1 MLNEGFQQFL
11 HSLSTGSTAT
21 GIKSSKLFLLPL
33 VRPNIEQQNKI
44 VEYLDAKCSKI
55 DEIVEKQKVIIE
67 KLEEYKLSIITEA
80 VTSGI
85 NPDVE
90 MKDSGSVWFG
100 NIPINWESKSQTLKT
115 QSR

>member
-1 MLNEGFQQFL
+1 MNVER
-11 HSLSTGSTAT
+11 
-21 GIKSSKLFLLPL
+21 GIPAVFTFIIYWFNSNWNKIKQSYFSLPL
-33 VRPNIEQQNKI
+33 VIPNIEQQNKI

-85 NPDVE
+85 NPRCRDE
-90 MKDSGSVWFG
+90 G
-100 NIPINWESKSQTLKT
+100 
-115 QSR
+115 